1 MGLFFKSP
9 YILGSHNLMFFP
21 LGGSKMLCLCV
32 MSKIHS
38 CLITKSTVNTV
49 VSYNSFLWKDFK
61 YYSKRKAT
69 TDITVNPLQCI
80 LLFKI

>member
-9 YILGSHNLMFFP
+9 YIFGSHNLMFFP
-21 LGGSKMLCLCV
+21 LGGSKMLCLCLL
-32 MSKIHS
+32 SKIHS
-38 CLITKSTVNTV
+38 CLITKRLLSIQWYHTTP
-49 VSYNSFLWKDFK
+49 SAGDLK
-61 YYSKRKAT
+61 YYSKPKAT